1 MKKAGM
7 DDLGDPRFTAGL
19 LLLINK
25 MMQQSGA
32 TLWMLGPED
41 NSADPDS
48 PRDDSALNVFVDG
61 DTIRVERIA
70 QFTEGEA

>member
-1 MKKAGM
+1 
-7 DDLGDPRFTAGL
+7 
-19 LLLINK
+19 
-25 MMQQSGA
+25 
-32 TLWMLGPED
+32 MLGPED